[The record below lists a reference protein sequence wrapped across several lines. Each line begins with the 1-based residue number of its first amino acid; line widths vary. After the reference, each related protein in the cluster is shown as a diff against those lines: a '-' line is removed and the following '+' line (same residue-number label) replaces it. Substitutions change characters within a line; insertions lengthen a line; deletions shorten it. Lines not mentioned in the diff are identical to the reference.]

1 MKKTLSLLAFFLLN
15 SMAHG
20 AISIADQAMDSVEY
34 QEIRLHEYGDRA
46 DLSLRSQGESKVE
59 GKLFAET
66 KAKLAATKQAKAN
79 ATFSIKRICDNN
91 EKIDFSNSDCYIA
104 GDMAY
109 CSVDADVECIG
120 VNKKELIIQK
130 VKAGLLD
137 ASPACVDYLKEDFNI
152 DDKVVEYCNQ
162 ISSKQQFTCVSYST
176 SYSSFK
182 VASIA
187 ACSAYELDDE
197 EGANYGLSVLRNYV
211 GKGELDMKY
220 PAPTVSAVLL
230 TAAINTKEEK
240 NCVENYLKT
249 GSLKIDEVEKSC
261 IKDSLVELDAREY
274 EALGFVTS
282 PRTVEYGLKKPVA
295 DTARGIF
302 DRIGDILGL

>member
-1 MKKTLSLLAFFLLN
+1 MKKTISIIALLMLHWT
-15 SMAHG
+15 SMA

-34 QEIRLHEYGDRA
+34 QEIRLHEYGDRV
-46 DLSLRSQGESKVE
+46 DLSLRAQGESKVE

-66 KAKLAATKQAKAN
+66 KAKFSATKKAKAN
-79 ATFSIKRICDNN
+79 ATYSIKRICDNN
-91 EKIDFSNSDCYIA
+91 ERIDFSNTDCYIA

-130 VKAGLLD
+130 VKAGLID
-137 ASPACVDYLKEDFNI
+137 PSPACVDYLKEDYNI
-152 DDKVVEYCNQ
+152 DDKVVEYCNK
-162 ISSKQQFTCVSYST
+162 ITTETQFSCVTYAT

-187 ACSAYELDDE
+187 ACSAYTSNSE
-197 EGANYGLSVLRNYV
+197 EESQIGLSVLRNYV

-220 PAPTVSAVLL
+220 PAPNLSMVLL

-249 GSLKIDEVEKSC
+249 GTIKLDELEKAC
-261 IKDSLVELDAREY
+261 IQDEPIELDAREY
-274 EALGFVTS
+274 EVFGFVIS
-282 PRTVEYGLKKPVA
+282 PRTVEYGLKKPVS
-295 DTARGIF
+295 DSARGIL
-302 DRIGDILGL
+302 DRLGDILGL

>member
-1 MKKTLSLLAFFLLN
+1 MNKLISIFALFLVQ
-15 SMAHG
+15 SMCLG

-46 DLSLRSQGESKVE
+46 DLGLRAQGKAKVE

-66 KAKLAATKQAKAN
+66 KAKQSATKKAKAN
-79 ATFSIKRICDNN
+79 ATYSIKRICDNN
-91 EKIDFSNSDCYIA
+91 ERIDFSNSDCYVA
-104 GDMAY
+104 GDVAY
-109 CSVDADVECIG
+109 CSIDAEVECIG

-130 VKAGLLD
+130 VKAGLID
-137 ASPACVDYLKEDFNI
+137 PSPACVDYLKEDYNI
-152 DDKVVEYCNQ
+152 DDKVVEYCNK
-162 ISSKQQFTCVSYST
+162 ITSEVQFTCMTYAT

-187 ACSAYELDDE
+187 ACSAYVSQSE
-197 EGANYGLSVLRNYV
+197 EEALLGLSVLRNYV

-220 PAPTVSAVLL
+220 PAPTTSAVLL

-249 GSLKIDEVEKSC
+249 GTLKVDEVEKSC
-261 IKDSLVELDAREY
+261 IQDEPIELDAREY
-274 EALGFVTS
+274 EVFGFVIS
-282 PRTVEYGLKKPVA
+282 PRTVEYGFKKPVS

-302 DRIGDILGL
+302 DRLGDILGL